1 MSMVPA
7 RQWMTAG
14 VSTAAKQQILIEGPS
29 DFLTVGD
36 IVVLPIETA
45 RLRHMIV
52 RWSSAA

>member
-14 VSTAAKQQILIEGPS
+14 ASTAVKQQILIESPS